1 MATNSRI
8 LAWEILWTEKPG
20 GLQSMGSQ
28 RDITEHAR
36 AHTHTHTHT
45 HTHHR
50 KRMSLQAL
58 SIAPFD
64 GPGDPWTGS
73 QEIRCL

>member
-1 MATNSRI
+1 MATHSRI
-8 LAWEILWTEKPG
+8 LAWGILWTEKSG

-28 RDITEHAR
+28 RDITERTHA
-36 AHTHTHTHT
+36 
-45 HTHHR
+45 HHR
-50 KRMSLQAL
+50 KGMSLQAL
-58 SIAPFD
+58 STAPLD